1 MSVTKLT
8 FASQDAFNAAARKA
22 GGETFAA
29 DFTTIET
36 FKAGKA
42 AKLDLT
48 IAGRD
53 FKIGAVA
60 KYALKRNIE
69 TTPAKALAFAIACAD
84 KKKPPQDAT
93 KRDDTHRTEGEH
105 NAWSAAG
112 MRLTSL
118 LRGAGVIDKPT
129 KPTKSDTPKASP
141 DTTKSDAK
149 TPAPLEL
156 KIAAPKLTQRDDALI
171 FARDIAAMMTRTL
184 NASAKSDALKGEAGS
199 ILRGMLTD
207 FQNGIADI
215 EKALAK
221 G

>member
-1 MSVTKLT
+1 MSNLT
-8 FASQDAFNAAARKA
+8 FTSQDAFNAAARKA

-29 DFTTIET
+29 EHLTVET

-69 TTPAKALAFAIACAD
+69 PKPAKALAFALACAD
-84 KKKPPQDAT
+84 KKKPPQDA
-93 KRDDTHRTEGEH
+93 
-105 NAWSAAG
+105 
-112 MRLTSL
+112 
-118 LRGAGVIDKPT
+118 
-129 KPTKSDTPKASP
+129 
-141 DTTKSDAK
+141 AK
-149 TPAPLEL
+149 
-156 KIAAPKLTQRDDALI
+156 RDDALI

>member
-1 MSVTKLT
+1 MASTALT
-8 FASQDAFNAAARKA
+8 FTSQDAFNAAARKA

-29 DFTTIET
+29 EHLTVET

-48 IAGRD
+48 VAGRD

-69 TTPAKALAFAIACAD
+69 TTPAKALAYAILVAD
-84 KKKPPQDAT
+84 KKKPPQDAA

-118 LRGAGVIDKPT
+118 LRGAGVIDKAAKPT
-129 KPTKSDTPKASP
+129 KPDAPKA
-141 DTTKSDAK
+141 
-149 TPAPLEL
+149 PAPAAPIKDAPIEL

>member
-1 MSVTKLT
+1 MSNLT
-8 FASQDAFNAAARKA
+8 FTSQDAFNAAARKA
-22 GGETFAA
+22 GGETFASEHL
-29 DFTTIET
+29 TIET

-60 KYALKRNIE
+60 KYALKRGIE

-118 LRGAGVIDKPT
+118 LRGAGVIEKPA
-129 KPTKSDTPKASP
+129 KPTKSDTPKALAP
-141 DTTKSDAK
+141 VAPIEDA
-149 TPAPLEL
+149 PIEL
-156 KIAAPKLTQRDDALI
+156 KLAAPKLAKRDDALI